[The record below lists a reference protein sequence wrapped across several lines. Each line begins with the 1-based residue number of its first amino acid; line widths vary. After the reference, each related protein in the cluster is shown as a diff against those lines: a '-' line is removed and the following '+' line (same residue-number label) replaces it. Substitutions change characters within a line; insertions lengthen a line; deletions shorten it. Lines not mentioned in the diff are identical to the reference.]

1 MSVYPRQAAEAGW
14 GRGRE
19 LDGLAGL
26 RMEEAEPG
34 RVEAEAADRV
44 ARAAVE
50 AVADDR
56 MAQLG
61 ELDAELVAPS
71 GPEAQLEERRV
82 GPACHHPVVRDGGP
96 AGLGV
101 APDAQPLVL
110 DEPGGQRAGVG
121 ADPALDDGGVDAPGA
136 PLLELGLEVAL
147 GPGGRG
153 EDQETGRFPVEAVDD
168 ERAARRPPRRQV
180 LPQEVVDGALPLAL
194 RRDG

>member
-34 RVEAEAADRV
+34 RVEAEAAERV

-50 AVADDR
+50 AIADDR

-61 ELDAELVAPS
+61 ELDAELVAPP

-82 GPACHHPVVRDGGP
+82 GPARHHPVVGDGGP
-96 AGLGV
+96 AGVGV
-101 APDAQPLVL
+101 APSAKPLIL
-110 DEPGGQRAGVG
+110 DEPAGQRAGVV
-121 ADPALDDGGVDAPGA
+121 ADPALDDGRVDAPGA
-136 PLLELGLEVAL
+136 PLFELVLEVAL
-147 GPGGRG
+147 GPRGGG
-153 EDQETGRFPVEAVDD
+153 EDQQTRRLPVEAVDH
-168 ERAARRPPRRQV
+168 ERASGRPPR
-180 LPQEVVDGALPLAL
+180 
-194 RRDG
+194 